1 MRIKHIIITALVILG
16 SFTAVFG
23 QRLDNSKLSPSLASS
38 DSSDVNVFNGKISLK
53 IPLITIR
60 GRGEVSLPLYL
71 IEPSTQ
77 MTALGNYW
85 YADPQT
91 GSGQYYPTAQIT
103 GSQMNPY
110 IMPMPGIMAR
120 AGASP
125 FSSGWGG
132 SWMTKLAFESSDGSR
147 YEFFDTQPNS
157 QFNHAVYHKIKTE
170 NGINVIRPRGQ
181 YFSTKD
187 GSDVRFVSDTPI
199 YDILGIGANAPA
211 SSYDLYGYIN
221 FPNGTVYR
229 IDKGFVSWMEDKNGN
244 RITVDYNYGSDLNL
258 NGYTVTDSIGRKT
271 IVSNYR
277 DADGTRIEYTG
288 SNGANRLLHILYGNV
303 SSGHPDLVGSPIT
316 PDIQVWAASAHKLIL
331 PDGRSYKFFHN
342 TEGLLTRMET
352 PIGGAVEYS
361 HSAIS
366 FTTSTSPDQEYSLF
380 TRVTEKRVYK
390 GSELVAKTTYS
401 FPETP
406 AADICWG
413 TSFNRVN
420 TEGFVQVKNYSPNVL
435 VSSTKHYFTKW
446 SHPTNCEQRDS
457 MLGTFGVGQEYK
469 TEFLDAS
476 DNVTRVVEKTWENRE
491 SMSWWKNPL
500 PIYWGSNSTQ
510 NATVPSPY
518 ATPSLDARI
527 VEEKITLVDSNQVS
541 KKTYQYDPTV
551 KYNLVT
557 DVFEYDYGQGQPGSF
572 LRRTHTDY
580 IKNDGVYDVNY
591 GRAIRG
597 LVTESWVSSDI
608 GGGNIVSRAKYEYDN
623 YSGTTN
629 TAPLIDRT
637 NITGHDAAC
646 GTNYTT
652 RGNATK
658 ITTYADAQNQTG
670 AISVH
675 SQYDIAGNVVKV
687 IDAKGYESTV
697 DYNDNFGTQN
707 AEARTN
713 QSPTVLN
720 GLQTF
725 AFATSATND
734 AGYTTY
740 AQFDYYSGAG
750 VDTEDINGNISTTYY
765 NDILDRPTQTISAN
779 NRPDFRRQMTAIY
792 QDNLRKVTITS
803 DSKRF
808 DDNLLK
814 SESFYDGLGRTFESR
829 EYENTTN
836 YVAGLTQYDSFGR
849 AYKSSNPYRPYLN
862 EQPVWT
868 TSTFDSLGRV
878 TEVKSPDNG
887 KITRS
892 YSGSSVRVFDQAGR
906 SRAGT
911 SDALGR
917 LLKVVEYD
925 NGADLETLYNYD
937 VLGRLRKTTQ
947 GTQNRFFMY
956 NDLGRLIRAKQTEQL
971 ANTNLLPLT
980 DPITGNS
987 NWSVA
992 YSYDNNGNVASTTDS
1007 RNKTITG
1014 TYDNLNRLTLRDYS
1028 DTTPDVSFAFDNPSI
1043 PNSKG
1048 QLTSVSSSVSA
1059 NFYTAFDEFGRI
1071 KSSQQ
1076 VTNGTTYNF
1085 PNYTYDLS
1093 GALVQQTYPSGRV
1106 VKTESDAIG
1115 RLSKVTS
1122 QIPTQVERTYLN
1134 NLSYTA
1140 FGGVSQAKLGNG
1152 RWESMQFDSK
1162 TLQTTQ
1168 IGLGF
1173 SATNTNLLKIEY
1185 NYGTTTAT
1193 TSDNNG
1199 SLRQQK
1205 ISYAGQT
1212 AQITQNYTYD
1222 MLNRLKSAT
1231 ETVSGNANP
1240 TWKQTFNY
1248 DIYGNRRFDAVNTT
1262 TLPANNGIYNPNIG
1276 ADNKFLVSEGYNYDS
1291 EGNLTSNPESQL
1303 FQYDAE
1309 NRQTQV
1315 TNTVAQTTANYQY
1328 DGSGK
1333 RVRKT
1338 FGNEETIFVYD
1349 AFGKMIA
1356 EYSNAIDTT
1365 RPKSVSYLTTD
1376 ALGSPRIVT
1385 DATGNVI
1392 SRHDYMPFGEEVMAG
1407 TGGRM
1412 TTQGYAGNDGVKQQ
1426 FTGYERDGES
1436 GLDYAQARYFSS
1448 KHGRFTSVDPL
1459 TASASMKN
1467 PQTFNRY
1474 SYVGNSPYKFTD
1486 PLGLRERDVNTG
1498 TPSIGVAEAVENSK
1512 DATELS
1518 QSQRNQALT
1527 QLIFDRASQGY
1538 ATDMGA
1544 VTGSMIGYTATDIN
1558 NNVSGN
1564 FSVSSGILTM
1574 TNVQTTTVTRFR
1586 SDGTQIGQPKVTT
1599 RTDTLTLSGT
1609 SGTGDCMNNPDCA
1622 KDSAEYKGK
1631 GPTPIGSYTINTKSI
1646 EMIDTPKTAAKVG
1659 KVIGTAIRSVTGVRV
1674 SPDWGSFR
1682 IPLNPNYSTQFRD
1695 GAYLHGGSFPGTIG
1709 CVDIGGGEFGDS
1721 RTRSVLKM
1729 LRTDSDYSVAF
1740 TVSN

>member
-1 MRIKHIIITALVILG
+1 MRKANIIITALVILG
-16 SFTAVFG
+16 NVMASFG
-23 QRLDNSKLSPSLASS
+23 QRVDNSKLSPSLASS

-53 IPLITIR
+53 IPLVSIR

-77 MTALGNYW
+77 MTDLGNYW

-91 GSGQYYPTAQIT
+91 GSGQFYPTAQMT

-120 AGASP
+120 ATASP

-147 YEFFDTQPNS
+147 YEFFDTQTNS

-170 NGINVIRPRGQ
+170 NGINVLRSRGQ

-199 YDILGIGANAPA
+199 YDTLGIGANAPA
-211 SSYDLYGYIN
+211 SFYDIYGYIN

-229 IDKGFVSWMEDKNGN
+229 IDKGLVSWLEDRNGN
-244 RITVDYNYGSDLNL
+244 RINIDYNYASDLNL

-277 DADGTRIEYTG
+277 DANGTTIEYKG

-316 PDIQVWAASAHKLIL
+316 PDIQVWASPAKELIL

-342 TEGLLTRMET
+342 IEGLLTRMET
-352 PIGGAVEYS
+352 PIGGAVEYN

-366 FTTSTSPDQEYSLF
+366 FTTATTPDQLYSLF

-390 GSELVAKTTYS
+390 GSELVSKTTYS

-406 AADICWG
+406 APDICWG
-413 TSFNRVN
+413 TPFNRVN

-446 SHPTNCEQRDS
+446 SYPTTCEQRDS
-457 MLGTFGVGQEYK
+457 MLNTFGVGQEYK

-476 DNVTRVVEKTWENRE
+476 DNVTRIIEKTWENRE
-491 SMSWWKNPL
+491 SMSWWQNPL
-500 PIYWGSNSTQ
+500 PIYWGSNSIL
-510 NATVPSPY
+510 NVTVPTPF
-518 ATPSLDARI
+518 ATPSLDARV
-527 VEEKITLVDSNQVS
+527 VEEKVTLVDSNQVS

-551 KYNLVT
+551 KYNLIT

-608 GGGNIVSRAKYEYDN
+608 NGNTKVSRTKKEYDN
-623 YSGTTN
+623 YTSGTY
-629 TAPLIDRT
+629 TAPLVPRA
-637 NITGHDAAC
+637 NISGHNPSY
-646 GTNYTT
+646 GTNYTI
-652 RGNATK
+652 RGNTTK
-658 ITTYADAQNQTG
+658 VTSYSDSQNQTG
-670 AISVH
+670 AVSAFR
-675 SQYDIAGNVVKV
+675 QYDIAGNSVKG
-687 IDAKGYESTV
+687 IDAKGYVSTV
-697 DYNDNFGTQN
+697 DYTDRFGN
-707 AEARTN
+707 ADGEARNNTA
-713 QSPTVLN
+713 PALLN
-720 GLQTF
+720 GQQSF
-725 AFATSATND
+725 AFATSATNSSGD
-734 AGYTTY
+734 TTY
-740 AQFDYYSGAG
+740 GQFDYYTDAV
-750 VDTEDINGNISTTYY
+750 VDAEDINGNVSTIFH
-765 NDILDRPTQTISAN
+765 NDVLDRPTQIISAN
-779 NRPDFRRQMTAIY
+779 NRPSFRVQTTTMY
-792 QDNLRKVTITS
+792 DDVNRKVTIS
-803 DSKRF
+803 KDSKIF
-808 DDNLLK
+808 GDNLLK
-814 SESFYDGLGRTFESR
+814 AESYYDVLGRTFETR
-829 EYENTTN
+829 NYETALN
-836 YVAGLTQYDSFGR
+836 YVASLTQYDAFGR
-849 AYKSSNPYRPYLN
+849 PYKYSNPYRPYLG
-862 EQPVWT
+862 EQPNWT
-868 TSTFDSLGRV
+868 TTTFDSLGRE
-878 TEVKSPDNG
+878 TKIKSPDNG
-887 KITRS
+887 EVTRT
-892 YSGSSVRVFDQAGR
+892 YLGSTTRIYDQTGR
-906 SRAGT
+906 SRSGVI
-911 SDALGR
+911 DVIGR
-917 LLKVVEYD
+917 LLKVTEHD
-925 NGADLETLYNYD
+925 AGTDLETTYNYD

-947 GTQNRFFMY
+947 GTQNRYFMY
-956 NDLGRLIRAKQTEQL
+956 NDLGRLVRAKQTEQL
-971 ANTNLLPLT
+971 ANSNLPPLT

-992 YSYDNNGNVASTTDS
+992 YTYDNNGNVASTTDS

-1048 QLTSVSSSVSA
+1048 QLTAVSSTVSA
-1059 NFYTAFDEFGRI
+1059 NYYTAFDELGRI
-1071 KSSQQ
+1071 KSNQQ

-1085 PNYTYDLS
+1085 PNYSYDLS
-1093 GALVQQTYPSGRV
+1093 GAMVQQTYPSGRV
-1106 VKTESDAIG
+1106 VKTESDSIG

-1122 QIPTQVERTYLN
+1122 QIPSQVERTYLS

-1152 RWESMQFDSK
+1152 RWESMQFDNK

-1168 IGLGF
+1168 IGLGY

-1291 EGNLTSNPESQL
+1291 EGNLTNNPESQL

-1356 EYSNAIDTT
+1356 EYSNIIET

-1376 ALGSPRIVT
+1376 ALGSPRIIT
-1385 DATGNVI
+1385 DQSGKVI

-1426 FTGYERDGES
+1426 FTGYERDSES

-1459 TASASMKN
+1459 TASANMKN

-1474 SYVGNSPYKFTD
+1474 TYGNNSPYKFTD
-1486 PLGLRERDVNTG
+1486 PLGLAPCGGINGVGDDCQEDDDGFNRGIGDETRRAEGKYDRGPVGNDWKEGLGGKAPSQSNAEYDGAEVDLVRWHWYLTQEHEKYDIKETERGWKKVNIEKTYTTIDYPDSFDG
-1498 TPSIGVAEAVENSK
+1498 ILYEFSKLEEQTAYEDELQFNIWYYGGGIGVAAPAEVGAGNPPTARYGTNEK
-1512 DATELS
+1512 DLIKKLNAAIDADTT
-1518 QSQRNQALT
+1518 LT
-1527 QLIFDRASQGY
+1527 
-1538 ATDMGA
+1538 
-1544 VTGSMIGYTATDIN
+1544 
-1558 NNVSGN
+1558 SGKKSVLKR
-1564 FSVSSGILTM
+1564 SVSSIILDTVASSRKAGRERLYKDYPSYWE
-1574 TNVQTTTVTRFR
+1574 NRGFGHYVQR
-1586 SDGTQIGQPKVTT
+1586 
-1599 RTDTLTLSGT
+1599 
-1609 SGTGDCMNNPDCA
+1609 
-1622 KDSAEYKGK
+1622 
-1631 GPTPIGSYTINTKSI
+1631 NTKRN
-1646 EMIDTPKTAAKVG
+1646 G
-1659 KVIGTAIRSVTGVRV
+1659 GRFGTW
-1674 SPDWGSFR
+1674 DWD
-1682 IPLNPNYSTQFRD
+1682 Q
-1695 GAYLHGGSFPGTIG
+1695 
-1709 CVDIGGGEFGDS
+1709 
-1721 RTRSVLKM
+1721 
-1729 LRTDSDYSVAF
+1729 
-1740 TVSN
+1740 

>member
-1 MRIKHIIITALVILG
+1 MRIKHIIIAVLVILLAG
-16 SFTAVFG
+16 QIGYSQVPMRAKDNKSAVNVSDSERINLSNGKFSFNLPLASIGGRGVGNGVSFNFESGWRIDNVIVGYSGAYPNIEERIVRDPYAMSGVYAQSGGYIFGTTEIIETVEIGQCSNETILHASKVALKLNFNGVGGQSFTFYSQANDGQYITQFPIYENGGNNECANRSASLGTVFIANDG
-23 QRLDNSKLSPSLASS
+23 SGAKFISNSPIKVYNNDITPQVVAPSGVIKTTGGMTYGIVSGLVNWVEDRNGNRTNITNTGYSIYPSESRVISVKDALNREIQVSSQGSTTNIVYKGVGGVDRTIKIAPLAIQ
-38 DSSDVNVFNGKISLK
+38 NGYFQTYGNIFPWLAAND
-53 IPLITIR
+53 PR
-60 GRGEVSLPLYL
+60 RN
-71 IEPSTQ
+71 TQ
-77 MTALGNYW
+77 VYCN
-85 YADPQT
+85 
-91 GSGQYYPTAQIT
+91 GQYYIELPDSRKYTFTTNCYGEMSKIQLPT
-103 GSQMNPY
+103 
-110 IMPMPGIMAR
+110 
-120 AGASP
+120 
-125 FSSGWGG
+125 GG
-132 SWMTKLAFESSDGSR
+132 SVEYD
-147 YEFFDTQPNS
+147 YEFVNQNLFGSLERRIKERRSYSNGTILDNKTQYIYSDSTPQLPGQILPIETNTTVKIIDNQGVTKSVSRTYFYGCIQNS
-157 QFNHAVYHKIKTE
+157 GANTCLIPTNSYEPPSAWEALRSRVFKQEIYAGDATNLLRKTE
-170 NGINVIRPRGQ
+170 TVYEYRTRANWNPLVAETPYRDFRVKSVTNFLADSGQ
-181 YFSTKD
+181 MSK
-187 GSDVRFVSDTPI
+187 VE
-199 YDILGIGANAPA
+199 
-211 SSYDLYGYIN
+211 YGY
-221 FPNGTVYR
+221 
-229 IDKGFVSWMEDKNGN
+229 DS
-244 RITVDYNYGSDLNL
+244 TVDFNL
-258 NGYTVTDSIGRKT
+258 QTD
-271 IVSNYR
+271 
-277 DADGTRIEYTG
+277 
-288 SNGANRLLHILYGNV
+288 
-303 SSGHPDLVGSPIT
+303 
-316 PDIQVWAASAHKLIL
+316 
-331 PDGRSYKFFHN
+331 
-342 TEGLLTRMET
+342 
-352 PIGGAVEYS
+352 
-361 HSAIS
+361 
-366 FTTSTSPDQEYSLF
+366 
-380 TRVTEKRVYK
+380 
-390 GSELVAKTTYS
+390 
-401 FPETP
+401 
-406 AADICWG
+406 
-413 TSFNRVN
+413 
-420 TEGFVQVKNYSPNVL
+420 
-435 VSSTKHYFTKW
+435 
-446 SHPTNCEQRDS
+446 
-457 MLGTFGVGQEYK
+457 
-469 TEFLDAS
+469 
-476 DNVTRVVEKTWENRE
+476 
-491 SMSWWKNPL
+491 
-500 PIYWGSNSTQ
+500 
-510 NATVPSPY
+510 
-518 ATPSLDARI
+518 
-527 VEEKITLVDSNQVS
+527 TL
-541 KKTYQYDPTV
+541 
-551 KYNLVT
+551 
-557 DVFEYDYGQGQPGSF
+557 EYDYGSWQPGNFVRRSHTEF
-572 LRRTHTDY
+572 KKDITYTNNAVNLRTLP
-580 IKNDGVYDVNY
+580 I
-591 GRAIRG
+591 
-597 LVTESWVSSDI
+597 ESWVSSDI
-608 GGGNIVSRAKYEYDN
+608 GGGNIVSRSKYEYDN

-629 TAPLIDRT
+629 TAPLLDRA
-637 NITGHDAAC
+637 NITGHDAAY
-646 GTNYTT
+646 GTIYTT
-652 RGNATK
+652 RGNPTK

-687 IDAKGYESTV
+687 IDAKGYASTV
-697 DYNDNFGTQN
+697 SYNDNFGTQN

-725 AFATSATND
+725 AFATSATNI

-740 AQFDYYSGAG
+740 AQFDYFSGAG
-750 VDTEDINGNISTTYY
+750 MDAEDINGNISTTYY

-779 NRPDFRRQMTAIY
+779 NRPNFRRQMTANY
-792 QDNLRKVTITS
+792 QDNLRKVTVTS
-803 DSKRF
+803 DSKTF
-808 DDNLLK
+808 GDNLLK

-829 EYENTTN
+829 SYENATD
-836 YVAGLTQYDSFGR
+836 YVAGLTQYDSLGR

-862 EQPVWT
+862 EQPIWT
-868 TSTFDSLGRV
+868 TSYFDDLGRV
-878 TEVKSPDNG
+878 TKVKSPDNG
-887 KITRS
+887 EITRQ
-892 YSGSSVRVFDQAGR
+892 YYGSSVRVFDQAGR
-906 SRAGT
+906 SRAGV

-917 LLKVVEYD
+917 LTKVVEYD
-925 NGADLETLYNYD
+925 NGADLETLYTYD

-971 ANTNLLPLT
+971 ANSNLPPMT

-1048 QLTSVSSSVSA
+1048 QLTAVTSSVSA
-1059 NFYTAFDEFGRI
+1059 NYYTAFDELGRI
-1071 KSSQQ
+1071 KSNQQ

-1085 PNYTYDLS
+1085 PNYSYDLS
-1093 GALVQQTYPSGRV
+1093 GALIQQTYPSGRV

-1115 RLSKVTS
+1115 RLSKVSS
-1122 QIPTQVERTYLN
+1122 QIPTQVERTYLS

-1140 FGGVSQAKLGNG
+1140 FGGVTQAKLGNG
-1152 RWESMQFDSK
+1152 RWESMQFDAK

-1168 IGLGF
+1168 IGLGY

-1185 NYGTTTAT
+1185 NYGTTTPT

-1231 ETVSGNANP
+1231 ETVSGNTNP

-1248 DIYGNRRFDAVNTT
+1248 DIYGNRRFDAANTT

-1315 TNTVAQTTANYQY
+1315 TNTASNTTANYQY
-1328 DGSGK
+1328 DGGGK

-1356 EYSNAIDTT
+1356 EYSNIVET

-1436 GLDYAQARYFSS
+1436 GGLDYAQARYYNS

-1474 SYVGNSPYKFTD
+1474 SYAMNSPYQFVD
-1486 PLGLRERDVNTG
+1486 PLGLKPCVT
-1498 TPSIGVAEAVENSK
+1498 
-1512 DATELS
+1512 DATAGGCNNTDNKQDEPAELS

-1564 FSVSSGILTM
+1564 FSVSSGTLTM

-1721 RTRSVLKM
+1721 RTRSVLKL